1 MTGQPNLSVLFS
13 LLALGACD
21 GGVGQIS
28 KAADSARSAT
38 ERMAASGEARSN
50 AREAHILA
58 DAQDMQ
64 QQQAA
69 ARVAEEN
76 GGRPRYEIRKEGD
89 NWTVY
94 DTVNHRAARVGPKLQ
109 SGMSHEKAEAAF
121 ADLQAEEEQ
130 NAAAGSPNGSGRGS
144 RR

>member
-1 MTGQPNLSVLFS
+1 MTGHPNLSVLLF
-13 LLALGACD
+13 LLALGGCD
-21 GGVGQIS
+21 ASVSQIS

-38 ERMAASGEARSN
+38 ERMAASGEARSDAKE
-50 AREAHILA
+50 ARVLA
-58 DAQDMQ
+58 DAQDIQ

-76 GGRPRYEIRKEGD
+76 GGRPRYEIRKDGD
-89 NWTVY
+89 SWTVY

-121 ADLQAEEEQ
+121 ADLQSEEEQ
-130 NAAAGSPNGSGRGS
+130 NAMAGSPNGSGRGS